1 MPDRGEASTLDG
13 ALLERIG
20 AETVGLIV
28 AQGSPLIDG
37 QAMDALPAL
46 RFVGDVDGDRFAD
59 RVDVEAAWA
68 RGITTLDTT
77 NGTSYPVAEW
87 ALAHMLIALRG
98 AGGYFRQIID
108 HSQGPVTRRPDDEL
122 IGGRGL
128 TGKSVGLIGCGHIG
142 RRLLEFLQAFRC
154 SVSVFTPY
162 LPREL
167 PEILGITR
175 TSLEN
180 VLSSND
186 VVVCLAP
193 LTPST
198 KGMLGAEQFELL
210 PPGCVFVNVSRGA
223 ICDSDALVA
232 RLERGD
238 IVAGLDV
245 YDPEPFPK
253 DSPIVDLPNV
263 FLSPHIAHIDDGYP
277 EMFKIMVDEAERILG
292 GDEPYFEL
300 SPRSLANRRGTDA
313 SKL

>member
-1 MPDRGEASTLDG
+1 MYD
-13 ALLERIG
+13 
-20 AETVGLIV
+20 
-28 AQGSPLIDG
+28 
-37 QAMDALPAL
+37 
-46 RFVGDVDGDRFAD
+46 
-59 RVDVEAAWA
+59 
-68 RGITTLDTT
+68 
-77 NGTSYPVAEW
+77 
-87 ALAHMLIALRG
+87 
-98 AGGYFRQIID
+98 
-108 HSQGPVTRRPDDEL
+108 
-122 IGGRGL
+122 
-128 TGKSVGLIGCGHIG
+128 
-142 RRLLEFLQAFRC
+142 
-154 SVSVFTPY
+154 PY

-238 IVAGLDV
+238 IVVGLDV